1 MIDTRLRHP
10 SSAVWGELVSFSD
23 WFHQIITTNI
33 TFRLSDVKKVLVPLI
48 SGKKLSTQIVGS
60 SSPKDDGET
69 GAGNNQE
76 TFLSFHDGV
85 DLQAKPSSWKE
96 TLNTYPVIHI
106 QK

>member
-1 MIDTRLRHP
+1 MIDTRLRPP
-10 SSAVWGELVSFSD
+10 SSAVWGELVSLV
-23 WFHQIITTNI
+23 IINYKSTNI

-60 SSPKDDGET
+60 SSPKDEGET
-69 GAGNNQE
+69 GAGNNQG

-96 TLNTYPVIHI
+96 TLTIYPVIHI